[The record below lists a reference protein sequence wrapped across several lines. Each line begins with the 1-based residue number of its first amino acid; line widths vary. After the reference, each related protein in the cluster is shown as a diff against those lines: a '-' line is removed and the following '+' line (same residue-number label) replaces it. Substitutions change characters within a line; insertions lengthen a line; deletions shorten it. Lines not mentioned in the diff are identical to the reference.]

1 MSSFLIFFG
10 ITRETKLNELKS
22 DYRDG
27 GLKML
32 NIIEFNKT
40 LRADVS
46 KYRPEVYKSE
56 KSKILKKIHKVAL
69 GKLLT

>member
-1 MSSFLIFFG
+1 MEYSENGGYIRQF
-10 ITRETKLNELKS
+10 KHLKVDMEQKYNRS
-22 DYRDG
+22 CY
-27 GLKML
+27 
-32 NIIEFNKT
+32 

-56 KSKILKKIHKVAL
+56 KSKNLKKIHNVAL

>member
-1 MSSFLIFFG
+1 MICWKRKKIEILKVAWASPYK
-10 ITRETKLNELKS
+10 RLNFSNFEEL
-22 DYRDG
+22 
-27 GLKML
+27 
-32 NIIEFNKT
+32 

-56 KSKILKKIHKVAL
+56 KSNILKKILKVAL